1 MASRASVA
9 LRPWRR
15 SAQRDQ
21 YRGAVPSPRPTPTP
35 RVALRPEEPDAP
47 NYWIRRLGALAV
59 LGVIVYAAVVAL
71 TGFLGSDD
79 NAAQSADPA
88 GTDGAGGVAS
98 APATDADARAGTTV
112 PCVEGSGSAQCG
124 EQALVDGGAESAGA
138 AIETTSTTTGPPTP
152 EHPAKVY
159 VVGDS
164 DAGTFGP
171 YLETLLDGT
180 RVADTELNYQVSS
193 GLARP
198 DFFNWPEE
206 LAATLPEVDPD
217 IVVVTFGGNDSQGLS
232 LPQAE
237 LEFMVGDPV
246 ANEEEWTEE
255 YERRA
260 GEVMDLLLENDRA
273 VIWVGIPN
281 DDNPEVT
288 EKLAIQDR
296 AVKAAAAER
305 PDLVFVDTWSRF
317 SGRDG
322 GWAEF
327 VVDPRDK
334 QGKDVRADDG
344 FHLNQTGA
352 EILAIDIA
360 VEVQEVLREL
370 GADL

>member
-1 MASRASVA
+1 
-9 LRPWRR
+9 
-15 SAQRDQ
+15 
-21 YRGAVPSPRPTPTP
+21 
-35 RVALRPEEPDAP
+35 
-47 NYWIRRLGALAV
+47 V
-59 LGVIVYAAVVAL
+59 LGVVVYASAVAVA
-71 TGFLGSDD
+71 GFLGDD
-79 NAAQSADPA
+79 DAAQSADPDAVETDSGAAAGA
-88 GTDGAGGVAS
+88 GTA
-98 APATDADARAGTTV
+98 TTV
-112 PCVEGSGSAQCG
+112 ACAEADPASCG
-124 EQALVDGGAESAGA
+124 ERALADGGAGTA
-138 AIETTSTTTGPPTP
+138 ATVETTSPTTTVEEWTGPPTP

-206 LAATLPEVDPD
+206 LARTLPEVDPE
-217 IVVVTFGGNDSQGLS
+217 IVVFTFGGNDSQGLS
-232 LPQAE
+232 LPQEE
-237 LEFMVGDPV
+237 LEWAVGDPV
-246 ANEEEWTEE
+246 ANEAEWTEE
-255 YERRA
+255 YQRRA
-260 GEVMDLLLENDRA
+260 GEVMDLLLEDDRA

-288 EKLAIQDR
+288 AKLAIQDR

-305 PDLVFVDTWSRF
+305 PDIVFVDTWSRF

-344 FHLNQTGA
+344 FHLNENGA